1 MSLITDIAKLQELEQ
16 KATPGK
22 WQWYNTHYPGGPA
35 IIPESGE
42 AIAELYQK
50 TRPDEDGMFIAAL
63 RNLAPAMLSVLE
75 CFQRGDA
82 ETLQTLLDYLES
94 NIGTGDPEYDAF
106 EASCIKR
113 LQKAAS
119 LMEQ

>member
-1 MSLITDIAKLQELEQ
+1 MSLITETKKLRELEQ
-16 KATPGK
+16 KAKKDYVEYGA
-22 WQWYNTHYPGGPA
+22 WYGYNTKK
-35 IIPESGE
+35 
-42 AIAELYQK
+42 LV
-50 TRPDEDGMFIAAL
+50 
-63 RNLAPAMLSVLE
+63 PAMLSVLE

-94 NIGTGDPEYDAF
+94 NIGAGDPEYDAF

>member
-1 MSLITDIAKLQELEQ
+1 MSLITDIEKLRGLEQ
-16 KATPGK
+16 QAKDAPD
-22 WQWYNTHYPGGPA
+22 WPSPV
-35 IIPESGE
+35 EE
-42 AIAELYQK
+42 AVYTYELI
-50 TRPDEDGMFIAAL
+50 R
-63 RNLAPAMLSVLE
+63 LAPAMLSVLE

-94 NIGTGDPEYDAF
+94 NIGAGDPEYDAF

>member
-1 MSLITDIAKLQELEQ
+1 MSLITDIKKLRELEQ
-16 KATPGK
+16 KDDKSTLG
-22 WQWYNTHYPGGPA
+22 WM
-35 IIPESGE
+35 
-42 AIAELYQK
+42 LLD
-50 TRPDEDGMFIAAL
+50 R
-63 RNLAPAMLSVLE
+63 APTMLSVLE

-94 NIGTGDPEYDAF
+94 NIGAGDPEYDAF

>member
-1 MSLITDIAKLQELEQ
+1 MSLITEIEKLRELEQ
-16 KATPGK
+16 KA
-22 WQWYNTHYPGGPA
+22 QDA
-35 IIPESGE
+35 
-42 AIAELYQK
+42 
-50 TRPDEDGMFIAAL
+50 PDWPSPVEEVVYTDAL
-63 RNLAPAMLSVLE
+63 LQHAPAMLSVLE

-94 NIGTGDPEYDAF
+94 NIGAGDPEYDAF

>member
-1 MSLITDIAKLQELEQ
+1 MKLIDEIKKLQELEQ
-16 KATPGK
+16 E
-22 WQWYNTHYPGGPA
+22 Q
-35 IIPESGE
+35 
-42 AIAELYQK
+42 
-50 TRPDEDGMFIAAL
+50 TRDISVLGWNLLD
-63 RNLAPAMLSVLE
+63 LAPAMLSVLE

-94 NIGTGDPEYDAF
+94 NIGAGDPEYDAF

-119 LMEQ
+119 LMEQEEREG